1 MNNQLQQI
9 CLDKAQ
15 QMASE
20 INGDLYYVPQEDI
33 DQLLSKL
40 TEDNVDD
47 IAEEL
52 AELAHWFNWTHDCIC
67 NTQEQESTESFL

>member
-1 MNNQLQQI
+1 MKNQLHEI
-9 CLDKAQ
+9 CLSKAQ
-15 QMASE
+15 EMANE

-40 TEDNVDD
+40 NEDNVDE

-52 AELAHWFNWTHDCIC
+52 ADLAHWFNWSLCTLI
-67 NTQEQESTESFL
+67 

>member
-1 MNNQLQQI
+1 MKNQLHEI
-9 CLDKAQ
+9 CLSKAQ
-15 QMASE
+15 EMANE

-40 TEDNVDD
+40 NEDNVDE

-52 AELAHWFNWTHDCIC
+52 ADLAHWFN
-67 NTQEQESTESFL
+67 